1 MMTTETQIPQAR
13 LIIGCGRELGGQFLL
28 RRKNPLDFKDFP
40 VYMAFDPLRP
50 HKGVWPHRRDFLK
63 PSVPSSVRGR
73 RQPAVPRAFE
83 KGAFPVFKDYS

>member
-63 PSVPSSVRGR
+63 PPFPPVCVEDGNSRSRAPERVRSSG
-73 RQPAVPRAFE
+73 F
-83 KGAFPVFKDYS
+83 